1 MKDLHWQ
8 IVPNVQELLTT
19 LRLME
24 GLHQYAASYSTG
36 KTREEHIL
44 LNQSYREAIEYI
56 ERLNREG
63 MILPF

>member
-1 MKDLHWQ
+1 MNLHWQ

-24 GLHQYAASYSTG
+24 GLHNYAASYSTG
-36 KTREEHIL
+36 QVRIQHIRL
-44 LNQSYREAIEYI
+44 AESYRKAINYI
-56 ERLNREG
+56 ERLDREG